1 MVCVRACK
9 CECMRAAACVLI
21 LVVVKVVVAVV
32 EKLSK
37 NNKRSDVA
45 VAHFALN

>member
-1 MVCVRACK
+1 MHASVS
-9 CECMRAAACVLI
+9 ACVLV

-37 NNKRSDVA
+37 KNKRSDMA
-45 VAHFALN
+45 VAHFALNWFANCI